1 MRVSLT
7 ATALFEP
14 VKKHVMPIW
23 INVVGLLKR
32 KQN

>member
-1 MRVSLT
+1 MRVSLK

-23 INVVGLLKR
+23 INVVGLFKG